1 MKFSWSS
8 KLFLRVKQKSAVSA
22 KETQIREIFAN
33 LCAMC
38 EEIAKIVKF
47 LLQNMMIFRA
57 FRMDNFLRLCKYK
70 LVKF

>member
-38 EEIAKIVKF
+38 E
-47 LLQNMMIFRA
+47 
-57 FRMDNFLRLCKYK
+57 DC
-70 LVKF
+70 